1 MGFILYLFVGQIAEL
16 KVQQSEGDL
25 GDFRGVSRKLGEV
38 RTQMDNLKQR
48 NFTQRGSLNQIDSNI
63 DRNKKELGA
72 KQYHNIDQDYKDKQI
87 ELRCTEMANR
97 DLDKYYQ
104 VGLPFPLYSNISFE
118 FNSDMSCQA
127 Y

>member
-1 MGFILYLFVGQIAEL
+1 M
-16 KVQQSEGDL
+16 
-25 GDFRGVSRKLGEV
+25 SRKLGEV

-104 VGLPFPLYSNISFE
+104 VGVPFPLYSNISFE
-118 FNSDMSCQA
+118 KRRTKSPNFVEIVFSSILRLFA
-127 Y
+127 FFYVFFKRLVI